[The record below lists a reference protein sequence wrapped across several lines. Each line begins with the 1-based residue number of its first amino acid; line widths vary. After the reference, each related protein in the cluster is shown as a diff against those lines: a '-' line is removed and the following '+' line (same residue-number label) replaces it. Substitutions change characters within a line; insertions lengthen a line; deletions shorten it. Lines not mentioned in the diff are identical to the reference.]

1 MKKKEIFLTTT
12 ITILAIAIL
21 FLAGFQTR
29 LNDDSKNVYQVY
41 LNGQKLGVINNQEE
55 LLDKINEEQTDIKKQ
70 YNVDNVYPPNGFKIE
85 KLKTHDNNIT
95 SVSDVYDKVQKN
107 GDFTIKGYAVT
118 ITKPASENEE
128 EKKTTLYVLKE
139 TIFKDALE
147 NVIMAFIDEASFKNY
162 QNNTQDPIDTVGEI
176 IESMYF
182 EENITIKETNISVKE
197 KFFTET
203 SELSKYLLFGKTT
216 TEKSYTV
223 KKGDTISSVAY
234 DNKLNVQEF
243 LFANPKFKNP
253 NSLLAIDETV
263 NVDLISPLVTLV
275 QELHVVEDKE
285 QNYEKKIQED
295 KSKPNEYKEIS
306 QAGVKGIQR
315 MTQQI
320 KRVNG
325 ETTQGTVIK
334 SSVPLRETINEI
346 TIVGKQY
353 SGVTGSYSDDGN
365 EWGWPTNRPYTI
377 TTKFEWRW
385 GSHHNAID
393 ISGPGLNSPI
403 YASKSGKVVE
413 VFTGCPNF
421 GYYRNTC
428 GGTYG
433 NHVIIDHGNNYYTMS
448 AHMTPNIRVTVGQ
461 EVKRGEIIGG
471 MASSG
476 SSDGVHLHFGVS
488 KGYPD
493 RGSTYLNPCNLVRC
507 DL

>member
-285 QNYEKKIQED
+285 QNYEKK
-295 KSKPNEYKEIS
+295 
-306 QAGVKGIQR
+306 
-315 MTQQI
+315 
-320 KRVNG
+320 
-325 ETTQGTVIK
+325 
-334 SSVPLRETINEI
+334 
-346 TIVGKQY
+346 
-353 SGVTGSYSDDGN
+353 
-365 EWGWPTNRPYTI
+365 
-377 TTKFEWRW
+377 
-385 GSHHNAID
+385 
-393 ISGPGLNSPI
+393 NS
-403 YASKSGKVVE
+403 
-413 VFTGCPNF
+413 
-421 GYYRNTC
+421 
-428 GGTYG
+428 
-433 NHVIIDHGNNYYTMS
+433 
-448 AHMTPNIRVTVGQ
+448 
-461 EVKRGEIIGG
+461 RG
-471 MASSG
+471 
-476 SSDGVHLHFGVS
+476 
-488 KGYPD
+488 
-493 RGSTYLNPCNLVRC
+493 
-507 DL
+507 